1 MLRAGGTYMTI
12 KEIETLSGLPRAN
25 IRYYEAEGLITPRRA
40 ENGYRDYSQADADT
54 LLRIKLLRALG
65 LTIEQLKT
73 LACGEAA
80 LDAVLAER
88 LQAMQQEQHALG
100 RAEQVAEQ
108 LRQAKV
114 DYQTLDAERYL
125 AELEN
130 GMPAALQQ
138 DVQPKQHMLWQR
150 FFARYLD
157 VTLYHAFWVTLL
169 PLLGYNLF
177 RNRNGGAMLVQVLSL
192 LTMFFLEP
200 LLLHI
205 FAATPGKWLFGL
217 RVTDGDDGKLTY
229 EAALNRTAFVFWY
242 GIRLDLPVLRLV
254 RLYKCAEDEQAGK
267 ALPWEADSEQTVCD
281 RHGWRFA
288 AAALLA
294 IAVMAGAVLG
304 VLLPIGTVHR
314 GDLTVAQFAE
324 NYNAIQRQLG
334 SEGIELDASGCWKAE
349 SVFETSGGT
358 TTYMFRDRYPQFEYE
373 TENGILTAV
382 IYRLESGTGNEVQA
396 SPDGN
401 VLSLALYAF
410 AGAETKYLAFDRAL
424 QTAAADLSE
433 HRFSE
438 FQTVVDGV
446 DVSYR
451 CTGIRAEL
459 GLLQNSYTLTLRKI
473 GA

>member
-1 MLRAGGTYMTI
+1 MTI
-12 KEIETLSGLPRAN
+12 REIEALSGLPRAN

>member
-1 MLRAGGTYMTI
+1 MTI
-12 KEIETLSGLPRAN
+12 REIEALSGLPRAN

-217 RVTDGDDGKLTY
+217 RVTDGDGGKLTY

-396 SPDGN
+396 IPDGN

-451 CTGIRAEL
+451 CTGICAEL

>member
-1 MLRAGGTYMTI
+1 MTI
-12 KEIETLSGLPRAN
+12 REIEALSGLPRAN

-217 RVTDGDDGKLTY
+217 RVTDGDGGKLTY

-396 SPDGN
+396 IPDGN

>member
-1 MLRAGGTYMTI
+1 MTI
-12 KEIETLSGLPRAN
+12 REIEALSGMTRAN
-25 IRYYEAEGLITPRRA
+25 IRFYESEGLLTPNRM
-40 ENGYRDYSQADADT
+40 ENGYRDYTRSDLDT
-54 LLRIKLLRALG
+54 LHKIRLLRALG
-65 LTIEQLKT
+65 LGIDEIRKLSAGETAL
-73 LACGEAA
+73 GEA
-80 LDAVLAER
+80 LESR
-88 LQAMQQEQHALG
+88 LSAIQTEQRTLV
-100 RAEQVAEQ
+100 RAEEVARAM
-108 LRQAKV
+108 LRAHA
-114 DYQTLDAERYL
+114 DYATLDTGRYL
-125 AELEN
+125 AALEA
-130 GMPAALQQ
+130 GAQTAVQQ

-267 ALPWEADSEQTVCD
+267 ALPWEADSEQTVHD
-281 RHGWRFA
+281 RRGWRFA

-396 SPDGN
+396 IPDGN

-410 AGAETKYLAFDRAL
+410 AGAETKYLAFDRVL

-446 DVSYR
+446 DVSYS

-459 GLLQNSYTLTLRKI
+459 GMLQNSYILTLRKI

>member
-1 MLRAGGTYMTI
+1 MTI

-217 RVTDGDDGKLTY
+217 RVTDGDGGKLTY

-334 SEGIELDASGCWKAE
+334 FEGIELDASGCWKAE

-358 TTYMFRDRYPQFEYE
+358 MTYMFRDRYPQFEYE

-396 SPDGN
+396 IPDGN

>member
-1 MLRAGGTYMTI
+1 MTI

-217 RVTDGDDGKLTY
+217 RVTDGDGGKLTY

-396 SPDGN
+396 IPDGN

-451 CTGIRAEL
+451 CTSIRAEL

>member
-1 MLRAGGTYMTI
+1 MTI
-12 KEIETLSGLPRAN
+12 REIEALSGMTRAN
-25 IRYYEAEGLITPRRA
+25 IRFYESEGLLTPNRM
-40 ENGYRDYSQADADT
+40 ENGYRDYTRSDLDT
-54 LLRIKLLRALG
+54 LHKIRLLRALG
-65 LTIEQLKT
+65 LGIDEIRKLSAGETAL
-73 LACGEAA
+73 GEA
-80 LDAVLAER
+80 LESR
-88 LQAMQQEQHALG
+88 LSAMQTEQRTLV
-100 RAEQVAEQ
+100 RAEEVARAM
-108 LRQAKV
+108 LRAHA
-114 DYQTLDAERYL
+114 DYATLDTGRYL
-125 AELEN
+125 AALEA
-130 GMPAALQQ
+130 GAQTAVQQ
-138 DVQPKQHMLWQR
+138 DVQPKLHMLWQR

-451 CTGIRAEL
+451 CTCIRAEL

>member
-1 MLRAGGTYMTI
+1 MTI
-12 KEIETLSGLPRAN
+12 REIEALSGMTRAN
-25 IRYYEAEGLITPRRA
+25 IRFYESEGLLTPNRM
-40 ENGYRDYSQADADT
+40 ENGYRDYTRSDLDT
-54 LLRIKLLRALG
+54 LHKIRLLRALG
-65 LTIEQLKT
+65 LGIDEIRKLSAGETAL
-73 LACGEAA
+73 GEA
-80 LDAVLAER
+80 LESR
-88 LQAMQQEQHALG
+88 LSAMQTEQRTLV
-100 RAEQVAEQ
+100 RAEEVARAM
-108 LRQAKV
+108 LRAHA
-114 DYQTLDAERYL
+114 DYATLDTGRYL
-125 AELEN
+125 AALEA
-130 GMPAALQQ
+130 GAQTAVQQ

-358 TTYMFRDRYPQFEYE
+358 TTYMFRDRYTQFEYE

>member
-1 MLRAGGTYMTI
+1 MTI

-217 RVTDGDDGKLTY
+217 RVTDGDGGKLTY

-267 ALPWEADSEQTVCD
+267 ALPWEADSEQTMRD

-334 SEGIELDASGCWKAE
+334 FEGIELDASGCWKAE

-396 SPDGN
+396 IPDGN

>member
-1 MLRAGGTYMTI
+1 MTI

-217 RVTDGDDGKLTY
+217 RVTDGDGGKLTY

-281 RHGWRFA
+281 RHGWCFA

>member
-1 MLRAGGTYMTI
+1 MTI

-217 RVTDGDDGKLTY
+217 RVTDGDGGKLTY

-294 IAVMAGAVLG
+294 IAVMTGAVLG

-396 SPDGN
+396 IPDGN

>member
-1 MLRAGGTYMTI
+1 MTI

-217 RVTDGDDGKLTY
+217 RVTDGDGGKLTY

-242 GIRLDLPVLRLV
+242 GIWLDLPVLRLV

-304 VLLPIGTVHR
+304 VLLPIGTIHR

-396 SPDGN
+396 IPDGN

>member
-1 MLRAGGTYMTI
+1 MTI

-25 IRYYEAEGLITPRRA
+25 IRYYESEGLITPQRA
-40 ENGYRDYSQADADT
+40 GNGYRDYSQADADA

-65 LTIEQLKT
+65 LTIEQLKM

-80 LDAVLAER
+80 LDVVLSDR
-88 LQAMQQEQHALG
+88 LQAMQQEQADLD

-108 LRQAKV
+108 LRQAKE
-114 DYQTLDAERYL
+114 DYQTLDAGRYL

-130 GMPAALQQ
+130 GIQTALQQ

-157 VTLYHAFWVTLL
+157 LVLCHAVWVALL
-169 PLLGYNLF
+169 PLLGYDLF
-177 RNRNGGAMLVQVLSL
+177 RNRNGGALLVQLLSL

-200 LLLHI
+200 LLLHN

-217 RVTDGDDGKLTY
+217 RVTNCDGGKLTY

-254 RLYKCAEDEQAGK
+254 RLYKCASDEQEGK
-267 ALPWEADSEQTVCD
+267 ALPWEADSEQTMRD
-281 RHGWRFA
+281 RRGWRFA

-294 IAVMAGAVLG
+294 VAVMAGAVLS
-304 VLLPIGTVHR
+304 VLLPIGAVHH

-334 SEGIELDASGCWKAE
+334 AEGIELDASGRWKEE
-349 SVFETSGGT
+349 SVFETSGST

-373 TENGILTAV
+373 TENGILTAI
-382 IYRLESGTGNEVQA
+382 IYRLESGTGNELQA
-396 SPDGN
+396 IPDGN

-410 AGAETKYLAFDRAL
+410 AGAETKHLAFDQPL
-424 QTAAADLSE
+424 QKAAAALSE
-433 HRFSE
+433 HCFSE
-438 FQTVVDGV
+438 FRTVVDGV
-446 DVSYR
+446 TVEYSYS
-451 CTGIRAEL
+451 GIPAEL
-459 GLLQNSYTLTLRKI
+459 GLMQNGYSLILTKT

>member
-1 MLRAGGTYMTI
+1 MTI

-217 RVTDGDDGKLTY
+217 RVTDGDGGKLTY

-242 GIRLDLPVLRLV
+242 GIRLDLQVLRLV

-396 SPDGN
+396 IPDGN

-424 QTAAADLSE
+424 QTAAADFSE

-438 FQTVVDGV
+438 FQTVVGGV

>member
-1 MLRAGGTYMTI
+1 MTI

-25 IRYYEAEGLITPRRA
+25 IRYYESEGLITPRRA

-100 RAEQVAEQ
+100 QAEQVAEQ

-205 FAATPGKWLFGL
+205 FAATPGKWLFVL
-217 RVTDGDDGKLTY
+217 RVTDGDGGKLTY

-324 NYNAIQRQLG
+324 NYNTIQRQLG

-396 SPDGN
+396 IPDGN

-446 DVSYR
+446 DVSYS

-459 GLLQNSYTLTLRKI
+459 GMLQNSYILTLRKI

>member
-1 MLRAGGTYMTI
+1 MTI

-25 IRYYEAEGLITPRRA
+25 IRYYEAEGLITPGRA

-217 RVTDGDDGKLTY
+217 RVTDGDGGKLTY

-242 GIRLDLPVLRLV
+242 GIWLDLPVLRLV

-396 SPDGN
+396 IPDGN

>member
-1 MLRAGGTYMTI
+1 MTI

-130 GMPAALQQ
+130 GMPAVLQQ

-217 RVTDGDDGKLTY
+217 RVTDGDGGKLTY

-334 SEGIELDASGCWKAE
+334 SEWIELDASGCWKAE

-396 SPDGN
+396 IPDGN

>member
-1 MLRAGGTYMTI
+1 MTI

-25 IRYYEAEGLITPRRA
+25 IRYYESEGLITPQRA
-40 ENGYRDYSQADADT
+40 GNGYRDYSQADADA

-80 LDAVLAER
+80 LSTVLSDR
-88 LQAMQQEQHALG
+88 LQVMQQEQVNLD
-100 RAEQVAEQ
+100 RAGQVAEQ
-108 LRQAKV
+108 LRQAKEN
-114 DYQTLDAERYL
+114 YQTLDAARYL

-130 GMPAALQQ
+130 GIQTALQQ

-217 RVTDGDDGKLTY
+217 RVTDSDGGKLTY
-229 EAALNRTAFVFWY
+229 EAAINRTAFVFWY
-242 GIRLDLPVLRLV
+242 GMRLDLPILRLI
-254 RLYKCAEDEQAGK
+254 RMYKCASDEQEGK
-267 ALPWEADSEQTVCD
+267 SLPWEADSEQTMRD
-281 RHGWRFA
+281 RRGWRFA

-294 IAVMAGAVLG
+294 VAVMAGAVLS
-304 VLLPIGTVHR
+304 VLLPIGAVHH

-334 SEGIELDASGCWKAE
+334 AEGIELDASGRWKEE
-349 SVFETSGGT
+349 SVFETSGST

-373 TENGILTAV
+373 TENGVLTAV
-382 IYRLESGTGNEVQA
+382 IYRLESGTGNELQTI
-396 SPDGN
+396 PDGN

-410 AGAETKYLAFDRAL
+410 AGAETKHLAFDQPL
-424 QTAAADLSE
+424 QKAAAALSE

-438 FQTVVDGV
+438 FRTVVDGV
-446 DVSYR
+446 TVEYSYS
-451 CTGIRAEL
+451 GIPAEL
-459 GLLQNSYTLTLRKI
+459 GLMQNGYTLILTKT

>member
-1 MLRAGGTYMTI
+1 MTI

-40 ENGYRDYSQADADT
+40 ENGYRDYSQADADS

-217 RVTDGDDGKLTY
+217 RVTDGDGGKLTY

-254 RLYKCAEDEQAGK
+254 RLYKCAEDEQVGK

-294 IAVMAGAVLG
+294 IAVMTGAVLG

-396 SPDGN
+396 IPDGN

>member
-1 MLRAGGTYMTI
+1 MTI

-73 LACGEAA
+73 LARGEAA

-217 RVTDGDDGKLTY
+217 RVTDGDGGKLTY

-294 IAVMAGAVLG
+294 IAVMSGAVLG

-314 GDLTVAQFAE
+314 GGLTVAQFAE

-334 SEGIELDASGCWKAE
+334 FEGIDLDASGCWKAE

-396 SPDGN
+396 IPDGN

>member
-1 MLRAGGTYMTI
+1 MTI
-12 KEIETLSGLPRAN
+12 REIEVLSGMTRAN

-288 AAALLA
+288 AAALLD

>member
-1 MLRAGGTYMTI
+1 MTI

-25 IRYYEAEGLITPRRA
+25 IRYYEAEGLITPGRA

-114 DYQTLDAERYL
+114 DYQTLDAEQYL

-138 DVQPKQHMLWQR
+138 DVQPKKHMLWQR

-217 RVTDGDDGKLTY
+217 RVTDGDGGKLTY

-396 SPDGN
+396 IPDGN

-433 HRFSE
+433 HRFSK

>member
-1 MLRAGGTYMTI
+1 MTI
-12 KEIETLSGLPRAN
+12 REIEALSGMTRAN
-25 IRYYEAEGLITPRRA
+25 IRFYESEGLLTPNRM
-40 ENGYRDYSQADADT
+40 ENGYRDYTRSDLDT
-54 LLRIKLLRALG
+54 LHKIRLLRALG
-65 LTIEQLKT
+65 LGIDEIRKLSAGETAL
-73 LACGEAA
+73 GEA
-80 LDAVLAER
+80 LESR
-88 LQAMQQEQHALG
+88 LSAMQTEQRTLV
-100 RAEQVAEQ
+100 RAEEVARAM
-108 LRQAKV
+108 LRAHA
-114 DYQTLDAERYL
+114 DYATLDTGRYL
-125 AELEN
+125 AALEA
-130 GMPAALQQ
+130 GAQTAVQQ

-157 VTLYHAFWVTLL
+157 VTLYHAFWITLL

-396 SPDGN
+396 IPDGN

-459 GLLQNSYTLTLRKI
+459 GLLQNSYTLTLRKT
-473 GA
+473 GVDK

>member
-1 MLRAGGTYMTI
+1 MTI

-125 AELEN
+125 AKLEN

-205 FAATPGKWLFGL
+205 FAATPGKWLFVL
-217 RVTDGDDGKLTY
+217 RVTDGDGGKLTY

-304 VLLPIGTVHR
+304 VLLPIGNVHR

-324 NYNAIQRQLG
+324 NYNTIQRQLG

-396 SPDGN
+396 IPDGN

>member
-1 MLRAGGTYMTI
+1 MTI

-217 RVTDGDDGKLTY
+217 RVTDGDGGKLTY

-349 SVFETSGGT
+349 SVFETSGST

-396 SPDGN
+396 IPDGN

>member
-1 MLRAGGTYMTI
+1 MTI

-100 RAEQVAEQ
+100 RAGQVAEQ

-150 FFARYLD
+150 FFPRYLD

-396 SPDGN
+396 IPDGN

>member
-1 MLRAGGTYMTI
+1 MTI
-12 KEIETLSGLPRAN
+12 REIEALSGMTRAN
-25 IRYYEAEGLITPRRA
+25 IRFYESEGLLTPNRM
-40 ENGYRDYSQADADT
+40 ENGYRDYTRSDLDT
-54 LLRIKLLRALG
+54 LHKIRLLRALG
-65 LTIEQLKT
+65 LGIDEIRKLSAGETAL
-73 LACGEAA
+73 GEA
-80 LDAVLAER
+80 LESR
-88 LQAMQQEQHALG
+88 LSAMQTEQRTLV
-100 RAEQVAEQ
+100 RAEEVARAM
-108 LRQAKV
+108 LRAHA
-114 DYQTLDAERYL
+114 DYATLDTGRYL
-125 AELEN
+125 AALEA
-130 GMPAALQQ
+130 GAQTAVQQ

-473 GA
+473 EA

>member
-1 MLRAGGTYMTI
+1 MTI
-12 KEIETLSGLPRAN
+12 REIEALSGLPRAN

-217 RVTDGDDGKLTY
+217 RVTDGDGGKLTY

-349 SVFETSGGT
+349 SIFETSGGT

-396 SPDGN
+396 IPDGN

>member
-1 MLRAGGTYMTI
+1 MTI

-54 LLRIKLLRALG
+54 LLCIKLLRALG

-114 DYQTLDAERYL
+114 DYQTLDAEQYL

-192 LTMFFLEP
+192 LTMFFLDP

-217 RVTDGDDGKLTY
+217 RVTDGDGGKLTY

-396 SPDGN
+396 IPDGN

>member
-1 MLRAGGTYMTI
+1 MTI

-114 DYQTLDAERYL
+114 DYQTLAAERYL

-169 PLLGYNLF
+169 PQLGYNLF

-217 RVTDGDDGKLTY
+217 RVTDGDGGKLTY

-242 GIRLDLPVLRLV
+242 GIRLNLPVLRLV

-396 SPDGN
+396 IPDGN

>member
-1 MLRAGGTYMTI
+1 MTI

-80 LDAVLAER
+80 LDAVQAER

-217 RVTDGDDGKLTY
+217 RVTDGDGGKLTY

-396 SPDGN
+396 IPDGN

>member
-1 MLRAGGTYMTI
+1 MTI
-12 KEIETLSGLPRAN
+12 REIEVLSGMTRAN

-373 TENGILTAV
+373 TENGILTAM

>member
-1 MLRAGGTYMTI
+1 MTI
-12 KEIETLSGLPRAN
+12 REIEALSGMTRAN
-25 IRYYEAEGLITPRRA
+25 IRFYESEGLLTPNRM
-40 ENGYRDYSQADADT
+40 ENGYRDYTRSDLDT
-54 LLRIKLLRALG
+54 LHKIRLLRALG
-65 LTIEQLKT
+65 LGIDEIRKLSAGETAL
-73 LACGEAA
+73 GEA
-80 LDAVLAER
+80 LESR
-88 LQAMQQEQHALG
+88 LSAMQEEQRTLV
-100 RAEQVAEQ
+100 RAEEVARAM
-108 LRQAKV
+108 LRAHA
-114 DYQTLDAERYL
+114 DYATLDTGRYL
-125 AELEN
+125 AALEA
-130 GMPAALQQ
+130 GAQTAVQQ

>member
-1 MLRAGGTYMTI
+1 MTI

-25 IRYYEAEGLITPRRA
+25 IRYYESEGLITPRRA

-73 LACGEAA
+73 LVCGEAA

-294 IAVMAGAVLG
+294 IAVMAGAVLS

-382 IYRLESGTGNEVQA
+382 IYRLESGTGNELQA
-396 SPDGN
+396 IPDGN

>member
-1 MLRAGGTYMTI
+1 MTI
-12 KEIETLSGLPRAN
+12 REIEALSGMTRAN
-25 IRYYEAEGLITPRRA
+25 IRFYESEGLLTPNRM
-40 ENGYRDYSQADADT
+40 ENGYRDYTRSDLDT
-54 LLRIKLLRALG
+54 LHKIRLLRALG
-65 LTIEQLKT
+65 LGIDEIRKLSAGETAL
-73 LACGEAA
+73 GEA
-80 LDAVLAER
+80 LESR
-88 LQAMQQEQHALG
+88 LSAMQTEQRTLV
-100 RAEQVAEQ
+100 RAEEVARAM
-108 LRQAKV
+108 LRAHA
-114 DYQTLDAERYL
+114 DYATLDTGRYL
-125 AELEN
+125 AALEA
-130 GMPAALQQ
+130 GAQTAVQQ

-294 IAVMAGAVLG
+294 IAVMAGAVLS

>member
-1 MLRAGGTYMTI
+1 MTI

-114 DYQTLDAERYL
+114 DYQTLAAERYL

-217 RVTDGDDGKLTY
+217 RVTDGDGGKLTY

-242 GIRLDLPVLRLV
+242 GIRLNLPVLRLV

>member
-1 MLRAGGTYMTI
+1 MTI
-12 KEIETLSGLPRAN
+12 REIEALSGMTRAN
-25 IRYYEAEGLITPRRA
+25 IRFYESEGLLTPNRM
-40 ENGYRDYSQADADT
+40 ENGYRDYTRSDLDT
-54 LLRIKLLRALG
+54 LHKIRLLRALG
-65 LTIEQLKT
+65 LGIDEIRKLSAGETAL
-73 LACGEAA
+73 GEA
-80 LDAVLAER
+80 LESR
-88 LQAMQQEQHALG
+88 LSAMQEEQRTLV
-100 RAEQVAEQ
+100 RAEEVARAM
-108 LRQAKV
+108 LRAHA
-114 DYQTLDAERYL
+114 DYATLDTGRYL
-125 AELEN
+125 AALEA
-130 GMPAALQQ
+130 GAQTALQQ

-217 RVTDGDDGKLTY
+217 RVTDGDGGKLTY

-281 RHGWRFA
+281 RHGWCFA

>member
-1 MLRAGGTYMTI
+1 MTI

-114 DYQTLDAERYL
+114 DYQTLAAERYL

-217 RVTDGDDGKLTY
+217 RVTDGDGGKLTY

-242 GIRLDLPVLRLV
+242 GIRLNLPVLRLV

-396 SPDGN
+396 IPDGN

-473 GA
+473 VA

>member
-1 MLRAGGTYMTI
+1 MTI
-12 KEIETLSGLPRAN
+12 REIEVLSGMTRAN

-382 IYRLESGTGNEVQA
+382 SYRLESGTGNEVQA